1 MERIRK
7 VERKTTKPLFL
18 YMIKLLY
25 KYKTFINFNEYK
37 YCIDILKQF
46 YIEYCKCTLTAD
58 ALYNALY
65 NLIYKDY
72 KEGKS
77 IFDYVDEVETEE
89 TILYM
94 WEIILLILLI
104 IVRMAYENECIVYV
118 PEDIECIRIEKIYNF
133 IEQVKLNKTPKEL
146 LEHSKEICY

>member
-104 IVRMAYENECIVYV
+104 IVRRAYENECIVYV

>member
-7 VERKTTKPLFL
+7 IERKTIKPLFL

-46 YIEYCKCTLTAD
+46 YIGYCKCTLTAD
-58 ALYNALY
+58 DLY